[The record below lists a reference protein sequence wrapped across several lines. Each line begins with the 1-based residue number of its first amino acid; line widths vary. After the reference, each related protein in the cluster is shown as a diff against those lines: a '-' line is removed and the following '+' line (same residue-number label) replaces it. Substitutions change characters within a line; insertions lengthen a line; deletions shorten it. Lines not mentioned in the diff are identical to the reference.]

1 MEPITSF
8 DNISI
13 PPGCK
18 VKYIQKMYYGKY
30 IYKLAFEVDKTKL
43 VKNQNQK
50 TSYYSWAS
58 IKYTSYINKVAL
70 MSDLINKIKESM
82 TDDEYRLRAEGFGV
96 GVFTNNENDIKSL
109 LTTLSTRVVEFYQPL
124 NDKHID
130 IIDKHRKV
138 IVRNSLFEKDFKFK
152 IYMKYDY
159 KMRETRYL
167 EVKEFTDSLE
177 NGSWDANYG
186 MKRFWH
192 THSSSNRIG
201 YTVALYLKDPS
212 DLMMFQLRFNDSIEK
227 IEEAVLLSELQS

>member
-1 MEPITSF
+1 MEQITNF
-8 DNISI
+8 DDISI

-30 IYKLAFEVDKTKL
+30 VYKLSFEIDKNKL
-43 VKNQNQK
+43 IKNQNQK
-50 TSYYSWAS
+50 PNYYSWS
-58 IKYTSYINKVAL
+58 SNRYTTYTNKINLV
-70 MSDLINKIKESM
+70 SDLLIKIKGLI
-82 TDDEYRLRAEGFGV
+82 TDDDYRLRAEGFGI

-109 LTTLSTRVVEFYQPL
+109 LTKLSTRVVEFYQPL

-130 IIDKHRKV
+130 LIDKHRKV

-159 KMRETRYL
+159 KMRDTRYI
-167 EVKEFTDSLE
+167 EVKEFADSLA
-177 NGSWDANYG
+177 NGTWDANYG

-192 THSSSNRIG
+192 TISSSNRIG
-201 YTVALYLKDPS
+201 YTVALYLKDPA

-227 IEEAVLLSELQS
+227 IEEAVLLSELRS